1 MSNKKLQ
8 SASCSYGVRCRAK
21 NPSLSSG
28 QFDIKRILRGKPE
41 GRGFFLYGV
50 TGFFHWHNPSGRTMV
65 LGFTQPLTEMSTR
78 GISWGKGSQCVELTT
93 LSLSCDECLEIQKAS
108 NSWNPLGLSR
118 LVRKTALRFTFLLY
132 RKYSNMRKHLKLM
145 LGKDFVTILTGL
157 QWVRTGF
164 TGWIMRYWWWHI
176 WFHKN
181 RQSLQELDLPI
192 DFSRKTAHHG
202 VNYKPV
208 YTLSCRNDGKTRKKA

>member
-1 MSNKKLQ
+1 
-8 SASCSYGVRCRAK
+8 
-21 NPSLSSG
+21 
-28 QFDIKRILRGKPE
+28 
-41 GRGFFLYGV
+41 
-50 TGFFHWHNPSGRTMV
+50 MV

-157 QWVRTGF
+157 Q
-164 TGWIMRYWWWHI
+164 
-176 WFHKN
+176 
-181 RQSLQELDLPI
+181 
-192 DFSRKTAHHG
+192 
-202 VNYKPV
+202 
-208 YTLSCRNDGKTRKKA
+208 